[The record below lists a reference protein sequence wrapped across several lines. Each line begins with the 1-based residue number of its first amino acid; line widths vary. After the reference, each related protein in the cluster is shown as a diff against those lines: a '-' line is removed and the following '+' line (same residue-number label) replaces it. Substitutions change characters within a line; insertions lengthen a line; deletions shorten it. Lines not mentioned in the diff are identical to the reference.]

1 MSRGKV
7 TLCFFVFNW
16 LFLSTLVVPPIFKY
30 FNTLEPWVFGLPF
43 VQFWIICVCMI
54 VSISLIVWYIVE
66 DKRGELD

>member
-16 LFLSTLVVPPIFKY
+16 IVLSTLVVPPIFKY
-30 FNTLEPWVFGLPF
+30 FNRIEPWIFGLPF
-43 VQFWIICVCMI
+43 LQFWIICVCFLI
-54 VSISLIVWYIVE
+54 SISLIVWYIVE